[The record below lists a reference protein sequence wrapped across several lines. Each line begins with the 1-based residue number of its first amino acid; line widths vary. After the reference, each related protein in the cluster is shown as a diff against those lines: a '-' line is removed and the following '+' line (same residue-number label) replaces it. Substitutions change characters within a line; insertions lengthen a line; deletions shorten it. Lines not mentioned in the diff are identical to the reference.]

1 MFLSSITT
9 VDLFTSSLVQHE
21 SARQVLEA
29 SAAFKIQRI
38 RPQLQI
44 YVTMPFTAFI
54 SKMSNVLNSLK
65 TLISLE
71 KYGLETA

>member
-1 MFLSSITT
+1 MDIEMKNMPDGLWCSNVMAINIMCYF
-9 VDLFTSSLVQHE
+9 V
-21 SARQVLEA
+21 
-29 SAAFKIQRI
+29 AFVFKNSPV
-38 RPQLQI
+38 RP
-44 YVTMPFTAFI
+44 FI